1 MAKKEV
7 KEVKEK
13 KEATSLRLKRGAD
26 GKLATIE
33 GVSPTMGI
41 DCKILPMTY
50 GQSRQYESFGENVY
64 MWSDEEKL
72 QVLNEHVIEPELDI
86 KDVEDM
92 MNEFDPWTIEDL
104 VAAVFLYSGM
114 QRLFDVPEGNE
125 MAGEMDRIISA

>member
-1 MAKKEV
+1 
-7 KEVKEK
+7 
-13 KEATSLRLKRGAD
+13 
-26 GKLATIE
+26 
-33 GVSPTMGI
+33 
-41 DCKILPMTY
+41 
-50 GQSRQYESFGENVY
+50 